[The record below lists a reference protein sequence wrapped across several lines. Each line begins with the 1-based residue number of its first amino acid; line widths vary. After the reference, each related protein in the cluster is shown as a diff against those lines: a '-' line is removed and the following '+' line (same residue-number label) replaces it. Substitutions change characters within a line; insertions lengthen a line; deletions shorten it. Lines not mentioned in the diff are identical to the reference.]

1 MQAATAHLG
10 GHPTQGAAFF
20 KLSNSTPRQQL
31 LLLAPNSC
39 TQSLGQ
45 EPHTLLRKPHS
56 TNNPFQ
62 LDSASLVVLPN
73 TKNPTA
79 TPFSSDARS
88 HCCKISLA
96 PLEGLFPI
104 PILNPLMVI
113 KGFFN
118 KTNDFSNHGIAKMET
133 QKSKPYPT
141 FIIPVLRGALT
152 EEMDEIQASP
162 PPVVFL
168 QATNYLMHK
177 DILRTRGHHTTTEKS
192 ATGGLLGGGGPWAS
206 SDL

>member
-1 MQAATAHLG
+1 MKPERNVICAFCFKDLLNISLLGLKLLPPWTGSGAVTSHFERMEVELTAMQAATAHLG

-31 LLLAPNSC
+31 LLLAPNTC

-79 TPFSSDARS
+79 TPFSSDARR

-113 KGFFN
+113 KGFF
-118 KTNDFSNHGIAKMET
+118 
-133 QKSKPYPT
+133 
-141 FIIPVLRGALT
+141 
-152 EEMDEIQASP
+152 
-162 PPVVFL
+162 
-168 QATNYLMHK
+168 
-177 DILRTRGHHTTTEKS
+177 
-192 ATGGLLGGGGPWAS
+192 
-206 SDL
+206 